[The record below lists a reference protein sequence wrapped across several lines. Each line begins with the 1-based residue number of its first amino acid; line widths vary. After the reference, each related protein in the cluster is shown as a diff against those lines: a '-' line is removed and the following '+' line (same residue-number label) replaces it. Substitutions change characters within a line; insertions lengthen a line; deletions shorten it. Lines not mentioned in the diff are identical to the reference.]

1 MPGKQDGSA
10 IAGIEDVF
18 IALDGPQPSATLSK
32 NISKDER
39 QHRGLSAP
47 LRSGRDDKG
56 EGGVSSCDRLLVKR
70 TADPSTARRYRSASL
85 GMTKGRALPWKAVA
99 EPEASS

>member
-1 MPGKQDGSA
+1 MPGKQHGSA

-18 IALDGPQPSATLSK
+18 IALDGAAGPRRLCRKTFPRMSVNT
-32 NISKDER
+32 EV
-39 QHRGLSAP
+39 AP

-56 EGGVSSCDRLLVKR
+56 EGGVSSCDWLLVKR
-70 TADPSTARRYRSASL
+70 TADPSTARRDRSASL
-85 GMTKGRALPWKAVA
+85 GMTKDRALPWKAVA

>member
-1 MPGKQDGSA
+1 MGRR
-10 IAGIEDVF
+10 
-18 IALDGPQPSATLSK
+18 PSATLSK

-56 EGGVSSCDRLLVKR
+56 EGGAFRREKIVNVAVFILVKR
-70 TADPSTARRYRSASL
+70 SFGVWNRLKNVFSGVDFFLLCSTFQ
-85 GMTKGRALPWKAVA
+85 
-99 EPEASS
+99 

>member
-10 IAGIEDVF
+10 IAGIKDVC
-18 IALDGPQPSATLSK
+18 IALDGPQALGDFVE

-56 EGGVSSCDRLLVKR
+56 EGGVSSCDWLLVKR
-70 TADPSTARRYRSASL
+70 TADSSTARRDRSASL
-85 GMTKGRALPWKAVA
+85 GGCDFLISLIVLVA
-99 EPEASS
+99 GKL